1 MLLMVDGQAGK
12 VKMKKLDQELI
23 GRVHRIKLLLTD
35 CDGVL
40 TDGGVYYSKAGEE
53 MKRFSI
59 RDGMGV
65 ERLRKLV
72 NIETGLVTGE
82 NSEIVRRRVEKLG
95 IKEYHPD
102 CVEKYSVLKKILR
115 NRNLSA
121 EEIAY
126 IGDDSND
133 LEIMQQSGL
142 SACPADAFLPIREIA
157 HLIMENK
164 GGYGAFREFAEI
176 IIYYKKG
183 QYEHTKE
190 STGWGSHYW

>member
-1 MLLMVDGQAGK
+1 
-12 VKMKKLDQELI
+12 MKKLSKELI
-23 GRVHRIKLLLTD
+23 ERVHRIKLVLTD

-53 MKRFSI
+53 MKLFSV

-65 ERLRKLV
+65 ERLRRLV
-72 NIETGLVTGE
+72 NIDTGIVTGE
-82 NSEIVRRRVEKLG
+82 SSEIVRRRVEKLG
-95 IKEYHPD
+95 IKEYHPGSTD
-102 CVEKYSVLKKILR
+102 KYSVLKGIIR
-115 NRNLSA
+115 NKKLSA

-133 LEIMQQSGL
+133 MEIMRQSGL
-142 SACPADAFLPIREIA
+142 SACPADAFRPVREIS

-164 GGYGAFREFAEI
+164 GGNGAFREFAEI

-190 STGWGSHYW
+190 CTAWGSHYW